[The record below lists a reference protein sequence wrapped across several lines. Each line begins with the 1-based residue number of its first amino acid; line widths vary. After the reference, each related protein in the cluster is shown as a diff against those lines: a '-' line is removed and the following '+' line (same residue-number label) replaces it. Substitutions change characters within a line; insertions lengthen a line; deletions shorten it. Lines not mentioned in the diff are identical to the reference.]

1 MVSYSVTHDEMYDR
15 MVSEMLRFAGF
26 QDGVNER
33 LRSIHGLPTEQ
44 EARWIDDLYSI
55 YADRQVIDDED

>member
-1 MVSYSVTHDEMYDR
+1 MYDR